1 MALSREKYSNTNES
15 FRLLH
20 LRVLSQVMRSAIRNG
35 KLVDESMAVLPV
47 AYREVQYSFSVY
59 ESVRV
64 ENGRPVHLSDH
75 LERLKASCRMIN
87 LEHPFTDDVITS
99 SLESLIEHDNIVYAP
114 CRILI
119 VGGPEPLFFITYT
132 APESFP
138 ESYYENGVPAVLYYG
153 ERFLPEAKT
162 SNLLMQY
169 LAAEE
174 AKRKGAFEAL
184 LVNRKGEVL
193 EGVRSNVYGL
203 YGNRIYTAADGSV
216 LSGIT
221 RISVIKAAEHLGYEI
236 VYTPPTDTNIHMF
249 DSLFI
254 SSTPFGI
261 IPISSVNGH
270 EINHIGW
277 EKIRKIHELE
287 REWEKE

>member
-1 MALSREKYSNTNES
+1 
-15 FRLLH
+15 
-20 LRVLSQVMRSAIRNG
+20 MRSAIRNG

-47 AYREVQYSFSVY
+47 TYREVQYSFSVY

-64 ENGRPVHLSDH
+64 EDGRPVHLSDH
-75 LERLKASCRMIN
+75 LERLKASCSMIK
-87 LEHPFTDDVITS
+87 LTHPFTDEIITS
-99 SLESLIEHDNIVYAP
+99 SLHALIEHDKIVYAP

-132 APESFP
+132 EPESFP
-138 ESYYENGVPAVLYYG
+138 ESYYTEGVPAILYYG

-169 LAAEE
+169 LASIE
-174 AKRKGAFEAL
+174 AKNNGAFEAL
-184 LVNRKGEVL
+184 LVNRKREVL

-203 YGNRIYTAADGSV
+203 YGNRIYTAADGTV

-221 RISVIKAAEHLGYEI
+221 RISVIKAAESLGYEI
-236 VYTPPTDTNIHMF
+236 IYTPPTDTNIHMF
-249 DSLFI
+249 DAIFI

-261 IPISSVNGH
+261 IPISRINDREIGH
-270 EINHIGW
+270 KGW
-277 EKIRKIHELE
+277 DKIRRIHELE

>member
-1 MALSREKYSNTNES
+1 
-15 FRLLH
+15 
-20 LRVLSQVMRSAIRNG
+20 MRSAIRNG

-99 SLESLIEHDNIVYAP
+99 SLEALIEHDNIVYAP

-119 VGGPEPLFFITYT
+119 VGGPEPLFFIT
-132 APESFP
+132 
-138 ESYYENGVPAVLYYG
+138 YG

-277 EKIRKIHELE
+277 DKIRKIHELE

>member
-1 MALSREKYSNTNES
+1 M
-15 FRLLH
+15 
-20 LRVLSQVMRSAIRNG
+20 
-35 KLVDESMAVLPV
+35 
-47 AYREVQYSFSVY
+47 
-59 ESVRV
+59 
-64 ENGRPVHLSDH
+64 
-75 LERLKASCRMIN
+75 
-87 LEHPFTDDVITS
+87 
-99 SLESLIEHDNIVYAP
+99 
-114 CRILI
+114 
-119 VGGPEPLFFITYT
+119 
-132 APESFP
+132 
-138 ESYYENGVPAVLYYG
+138 
-153 ERFLPEAKT
+153 
-162 SNLLMQY
+162 
-169 LAAEE
+169 
-174 AKRKGAFEAL
+174 
-184 LVNRKGEVL
+184 
-193 EGVRSNVYGL
+193 RSNVYGL

-277 EKIRKIHELE
+277 DKIRKIHELE